1 MKIKLHLAAI
11 IFFLPALLLSQPEPG
26 LNRTDEAGNKQGR
39 WIKKYPNNMLMY
51 DGFFTD
57 NIPEGEFKRY
67 DERGMLRAVLTY
79 SNKGMETEAAIYHSN
94 GYLSAKGRYLNRK
107 KEGMWQFYS
116 EFISGYK
123 VSEENYSGNLRN
135 GCSVKLYPDG
145 TIAEKFTYTNDTA
158 RGEWIKYYPD
168 GEVCL
173 RSTLINGRINGKFEA
188 WFENGKLQF
197 SGKYINDKREGTW
210 HIYDKDGTLRYRMEY
225 KGGVTNDR
233 NMDIELSDYLD
244 SLEKNKG
251 KIPDPEKNGVIW

>member
-11 IFFLPALLLSQPEPG
+11 LFFLPALLLSQPESG
-26 LNRTDEAGNKQGR
+26 LNRTDEAGNKQGH
-39 WIKKYPNNMLMY
+39 WIKRYPNKMVMY

-67 DERGMLRAVLTY
+67 DERGILRAVLTY

-94 GYLSAKGRYLNRK
+94 GYLSAKGRYINRK
-107 KEGMWQFYS
+107 KEGTWQFYS
-116 EFISGYK
+116 EYVSGYM

-135 GCSVKLYPDG
+135 GSSVKLYPDG
-145 TIAEKFTYTNDTA
+145 TIAEKFNYTNDTA
-158 RGEWIKYYPD
+158 MGEWIKYYPN
-168 GEVCL
+168 GKVCL
-173 RSTLINGRINGKFEA
+173 RSTLADGRINGKFEA

-197 SGKYINDKREGTW
+197 SGEYINDKREGTW

-225 KGGVTNDR
+225 KGGVTTDR

-244 SLEKNKG
+244 SLEQNKG